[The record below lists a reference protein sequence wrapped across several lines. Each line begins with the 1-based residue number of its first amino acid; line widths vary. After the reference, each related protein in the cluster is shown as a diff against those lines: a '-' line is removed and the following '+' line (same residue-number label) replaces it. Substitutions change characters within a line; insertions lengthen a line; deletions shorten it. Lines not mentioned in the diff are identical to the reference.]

1 MNKKV
6 KFEIVKEEEEE
17 EEEKKRRKMQTNLE
31 AIISI
36 VFKIKI
42 GIVVK
47 HLQFSSHHFFVL

>member
-1 MNKKV
+1 MKKKV
-6 KFEIVKEEEEE
+6 KFEIVKEEE